1 MQSVNA
7 LVGVLCFLFV
17 GVSLATAARVPED
30 RKSASH
36 VVSGKVV
43 EVVKGGSRQI
53 TVRVKVAEVH
63 RGAGIEVGETVDLMI
78 YGPPN
83 IRRVDPEN
91 EAFKKL
97 PEEKQKELMLQML
110 VDQIT
115 FAGHKAPP
123 EVGAQARIYFGKR
136 DGKRW
141 EGTYPDWY
149 DLIGKTKPEA
159 SKLRQQESGG
169 SKAKAAIQKEQT
181 EEPASE

>member
-1 MQSVNA
+1 MSKAHKTKKTISNSNSKEKTA
-7 LVGVLCFLFV
+7 PSE
-17 GVSLATAARVPED
+17 SLSGPVFD
-30 RKSASH
+30 RIDM
-36 VVSGKVV
+36 VV
-43 EVVKGGSRQI
+43 EVPRVSSADLALPPSEEGS
-53 TVRVKVAEVH
+53 AEVQA
-63 RGAGIEVGETVDLMI
+63 RVSASRALQRARF
-78 YGPPN
+78 
-83 IRRVDPEN
+83 RRVDPEN

-181 EEPASE
+181 EEPAYE